1 MISKGGSSIVA
12 IFNLKKGLK
21 KFPMEHFPMQLDGP
35 ELLLQLF
42 LINRHLGDI
51 YIETVR
57 CIIWSNKKLFFGPNY
72 FWTKLY
78 TIENFGFRIK
88 LFFGPNEPYR
98 ILDQII
104 LGPNYFGPNYTHPLR
119 VTVDPY

>member
-1 MISKGGSSIVA
+1 MRTHSGEKPLVCQHCNGMV
-12 IFNLKKGLK
+12 
-21 KFPMEHFPMQLDGP
+21 
-35 ELLLQLF
+35 
-42 LINRHLGDI
+42 
-51 YIETVR
+51 TVTVW
-57 CIIWSNKKLFFGPNY
+57 CIIWSNKKMDQIIFGPNY

-104 LGPNYFGPNYTHPLR
+104 LGPNYFGPNYTQFTLGAL
-119 VTVDPY
+119 